1 MIEGRFEIIYQNEST
16 LVTQDVVKDNGVI
29 VYRDNNALVIKSNS
43 NINQVEL
50 FDVAGVLIYKKDN
63 ISKKQHM
70 IYNNLTKGFYFLK
83 IIDKDGVK
91 TRKISYY

>member
-1 MIEGRFEIIYQNEST
+1 M
-16 LVTQDVVKDNGVI
+16 
-29 VYRDNNALVIKSNS
+29 VYRDNNTLVIKSNS

-50 FDVAGVLIYKKDN
+50 FDGAGVLIYKKDN
-63 ISKKQHM
+63 ISKKQHV
-70 IYNNLTKGFYFLK
+70 IYNNLINGFYFLK